1 MAHEQPTAD
10 KEHTQETEEV
20 RFCSVDTYTHP
31 QPPRMIMPTPRR
43 SSSFKSQSSLHGS
56 VTRSSPSRGTSA
68 RTVHYISA
76 PVS

>member
-43 SSSFKSQSSLHGS
+43 SSSFKSQSSLH
-56 VTRSSPSRGTSA
+56 SPCLANAYVIDRPA
-68 RTVHYISA
+68 DA
-76 PVS
+76 